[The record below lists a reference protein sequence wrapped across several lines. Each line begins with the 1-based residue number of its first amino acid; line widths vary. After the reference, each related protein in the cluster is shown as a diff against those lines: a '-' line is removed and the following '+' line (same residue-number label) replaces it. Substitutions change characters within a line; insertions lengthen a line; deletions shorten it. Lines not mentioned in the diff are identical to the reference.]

1 MLKPPG
7 TKRLKLKCDEP
18 LSNVAFN
25 FNLRRFILVAA
36 GRARRRRHGAV
47 ARPAGAEPRGAAAR
61 RHGRAVQ
68 VHPIKATL
76 KPPGTRRLKLK
87 YYQLPSSFAFKF
99 YLRRFTMAAL
109 AAEDSAVC
117 DAAAE
122 FLVRRCRLTVSKPV
136 LKAPMV
142 SALEATI

>member
-1 MLKPPG
+1 M
-7 TKRLKLKCDEP
+7 
-18 LSNVAFN
+18 
-25 FNLRRFILVAA
+25 
-36 GRARRRRHGAV
+36 
-47 ARPAGAEPRGAAAR
+47 
-61 RHGRAVQ
+61 
-68 VHPIKATL
+68 
-76 KPPGTRRLKLK
+76 KLK